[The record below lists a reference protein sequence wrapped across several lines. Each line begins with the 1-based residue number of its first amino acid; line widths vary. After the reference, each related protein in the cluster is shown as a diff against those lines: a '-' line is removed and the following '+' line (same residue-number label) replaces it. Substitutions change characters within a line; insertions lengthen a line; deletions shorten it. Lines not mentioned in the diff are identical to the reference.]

1 MKQVQEL
8 KNKNEFLS
16 YKEFLKT
23 YESDD
28 KVKDSYNNEVASYG
42 DISNKNKSYG
52 PVGRKVGS
60 TLLAASYFTPIAPI
74 TITATVGAGV
84 AGVAMMNSDNETTQE
99 IGSELFLLA
108 TDSVSDPS
116 GGRSD
121 YNNAK
126 TAV

>member
-52 PVGRKVGS
+52 P
-60 TLLAASYFTPIAPI
+60 AASYFTPIAPI

-126 TAV
+126 TAVKFVRER